1 MKYRNMLVIADRPE
15 DQPGLAIQRAV
26 AIAEPDAS
34 IHVVA
39 FVHDNMLAE
48 DELYNPQESKRF
60 QQQLLAERKAWLD
73 DLLAAQNSGHARL
86 GGEVVWH
93 KDIAGWVQRH
103 SAEQPCDLVIKTG
116 NRTENFWYTPTDWQL
131 LRECDAPVY
140 IGSRNAWRSQP
151 VLLATV
157 DIASRNAVQVEL
169 NHKVMRHAARM
180 AQALDS
186 ELHLAYAVPA
196 SQLMLDLEAFDK
208 SDYLRRFQQRH
219 EKKLMEFAGEYD
231 VKQAHVHARVGPPQK
246 IIPQFANELKAELVV
261 LGSSGQRGLLGKM
274 LGSTVEQTMHILRT
288 DVLSV
293 RP

>member
-15 DQPGLAIQRAV
+15 DQPDLAIRRAV

-39 FVHDNMLAE
+39 FVHDNMLEE
-48 DELYNPQESKRF
+48 DELFNPQETGRF
-60 QQQLLAERKAWLD
+60 KQQLMAERKAWLD
-73 DLLAAQNSGHARL
+73 DLLAAQNSGHVRL

-103 SAEQPCDLVIKTG
+103 NAEQPCDLVIKTG

-131 LRECDAPVY
+131 LRECDVPVY

-219 EKKLMEFAGEYD
+219 EEKLMKFAGEYD
-231 VKQAHVHARVGPPQK
+231 VEQTHVHARVGPPQK